1 MIKMIYKYRWLLLII
16 FFTGLLILLLPDKAR
31 PILRINEDHGPSVP
45 DLTGL
50 ILMLISW
57 LISVVFIAGALSEL
71 AKKFGKSVL
80 LIMMILYFLSVAG
93 VIAGLN
99 LSSEWILW
107 ISVAVATIINS
118 LFVVTAFKIA
128 INKK

>member
-1 MIKMIYKYRWLLLII
+1 
-16 FFTGLLILLLPDKAR
+16 
-31 PILRINEDHGPSVP
+31 
-45 DLTGL
+45 
-50 ILMLISW
+50 MLISW
-57 LISVVFIAGALSEL
+57 LISVVFIAGTLSEL

-107 ISVAVATIINS
+107 ISVAVATIINI